1 MSTMSTQ
8 KQIVPHQETDSS
20 SSLPPPEI
28 TEPTY
33 KKPEKSTKGGK
44 SWKLHVFVPPIHMI
58 CDESRP
64 CQRCIKRGIAHL
76 CYDEPSNSRQR
87 KRRPL

>member
-33 KKPEKSTKGGK
+33 KKPENRQKEER
-44 SWKLHVFVPPIHMI
+44 SWKLHVF
-58 CDESRP
+58 
-64 CQRCIKRGIAHL
+64 IAADHI
-76 CYDEPSNSRQR
+76 
-87 KRRPL
+87 